1 MLIEFKSRL
10 ILEFET
16 NTITRKEMKNMNKPN
31 NETSITFDI
40 CYIQNRFSK
49 IFLRRIHPKL
59 IQQSLILLIPRFF

>member
-1 MLIEFKSRL
+1 MIWKKMLIEFKSRL

-40 CYIQNRFSK
+40 R
-49 IFLRRIHPKL
+49 
-59 IQQSLILLIPRFF
+59 